1 MGQPSDG
8 GPARRVDGADG
19 RGDEAVLTVRGVT
32 KSFGGVH
39 ALRGVDLTLRRG
51 HVHALVGENGAGK
64 STLIKVLTGVHTPDG
79 GEMTYLGEPIR
90 FTRPGQAQAA
100 GIATVYQEVN
110 LVPLLSVA
118 SNVFLGREPKRAGL
132 VDVRAM
138 RRGAR
143 ELVER
148 LGIEVDV
155 DARLGDLGLGVQQM
169 VALARAVSTDSRVV
183 IMDEPTS
190 SLEPKEVDTLF
201 GVVRGLA
208 AQGTAIVFVSHRLG
222 ELFELCQDVTVL
234 RDGRSVHAGPLA
246 DLDRVSLVA
255 HMLGRET
262 ADVRAGGTTDF
273 GASHARAGEPV
284 LRVSGVSARGR
295 LHDVGFTVRPGE
307 VVGLGGLL
315 GSGRSETVKAVY
327 GDLPVQS
334 AEVEV
339 DGAAVRTGSVA
350 ASLAA
355 GVALLS
361 EDRKAEGIIPA
372 LSVRD
377 NIALAVLPRL
387 SRAGAVSDAKVDEV
401 VATYMERLQIKA
413 SSPHQRVSELSGGNQ
428 QKVLLARWL
437 ATRPKVFLLDEPT
450 RGIDV
455 GAKREVQ
462 GLIDELAAD
471 GLAVVLISSEMDEL
485 VEGSDR
491 VVVLHDGSVVAEL
504 DGEGLSTG
512 ELLDALAG
520 GSREHGRERSASSGP
535 GASDV

>member
-1 MGQPSDG
+1 MVRHGDG
-8 GPARRVDGADG
+8 DP
-19 RGDEAVLTVRGVT
+19 AVLTVRGVT
-32 KSFGGVH
+32 RSFGGVH

-64 STLIKVLTGVHTPDG
+64 STLIKVLTGVHTPDE
-79 GEMTYLGEPIR
+79 GEMTYRGEAIR
-90 FTRPGQAQAA
+90 FTRPAQAQAA

-138 RRGAR
+138 RRRAR

-148 LGIEVDV
+148 LGIDVDV

-190 SLEPKEVDTLF
+190 SLEPREVATLF
-201 GVVRGLA
+201 DVVRGLA
-208 AQGTAIVFVSHRLG
+208 AGGTSIVFVSHRLG

-246 DLDRVSLVA
+246 DLDPVSLVA
-255 HMLGRET
+255 RMLGRET

-273 GASHARAGEPV
+273 GASHAREGAPV
-284 LRVSGVSARGR
+284 LRVSGVEVRGR
-295 LHDVGFTVRPGE
+295 LHGVGFAVRPGE
-307 VVGLGGLL
+307 VVGLAGLL

-327 GDLPVQS
+327 GDLPAQH

-339 DGAAVRTGSVA
+339 DGERVRTGSVA

-387 SRAGAVSDAKVDEV
+387 SRAGAVSDAKVDAV
-401 VATYMERLQIKA
+401 VRTYMDRLQIKA
-413 SSPHQRVSELSGGNQ
+413 SSPHQKVGELSGGNQ

-437 ATRPKVFLLDEPT
+437 ATQPRVFLLDEPT

-504 DGEGLSTG
+504 DGEGLSSDD
-512 ELLDALAG
+512 LLAALAG
-520 GSREHGRERSASSGP
+520 GPGGP
-535 GASDV
+535 GATGGTGGTDV